1 MRKKIII
8 GNWKMNGSISH
19 LESFYQEVKPHI
31 NKEVEAGLALPFT
44 LISLLKSISDGD
56 IIISA
61 QNINEN
67 DSGAYT
73 GEVSADMLI
82 EAGASATIIGH
93 SERRAYYFESDE
105 SVNLKAKK
113 ALEKALMPVICVGES
128 LEEREEHLH
137 EKKVETQL
145 RAALNGIDE
154 AYIDKLLIAYE
165 PIWAIGTG
173 KTASSDDAEAMAKHI
188 REVVRSLYPAKAD
201 DLRILYGGSVKPSNI
216 GELMAKENIDGA
228 LVGGASLKASDFISL
243 INF

>member
-113 ALEKALMPVICVGES
+113 ALEKALMPVICLGES